1 LKVKADNSIAKSLN
15 LLSCDTIFRL
25 IFSYFIVINSEKVK
39 GNLYGICIWMLT
51 IGGMLFTACNTRKN
65 TATMRNYHAFTAR
78 YNTYFNGKTSFD
90 ESMDA
95 QTKGYSENYTE
106 RIHMYPVSA
115 QPKDKKESGGA
126 FDRAVLKGN
135 KAVKQHSIK
144 QKPLRKS
151 GWQSDKKQAALQSK
165 EEYNPFLKHCWLL
178 IGKGQFYNA
187 DFLQASATFSYIA
200 RHYATDMEMVAEARI
215 WQARCYAEMNWL
227 HEAGSALERLSE
239 NGIPSA
245 NQKQHDRFY
254 ADYLIKSGQL
264 EKSIPYL
271 QKAIR
276 TEKNKRQRT
285 RMTYLLGQLYTE
297 LGQNQAAYQAFRKV
311 ASANP
316 PYELEFAARIRQTE
330 VFPGGSDQSVLK
342 MLNRM
347 AKSEKNKEF
356 LDQVYYAIGN
366 IHLSR
371 QDTAKA
377 IENYALGI
385 EKSTRNGLDKAIC
398 QVRLG
403 DIYFTQKDYVNA
415 QPCFSGALAGMQK
428 ENRNYERVSRLSA
441 VLDELVVHV
450 EAVHLQD
457 SLQALAKMPESERLA
472 LIDKMID
479 DIKKKEEEEAKNAER
494 EKYLTDQAAIGSNMP
509 QQRATAQPGMSIP
522 VATPGA
528 EAFYFYNPQLVAQGK
543 TQFQSKWGKRP
554 LEDNWRRRNKQ
565 MPTVGGATEGDTE
578 GGATAEG
585 VEGSTSASDSLQTAL
600 DSLAS
605 DPKSREYYLQQIP
618 FSEEDVEASNLII
631 ADGLFNMGMIYKDK
645 LEDKNLSL
653 EVFEELE
660 SRFPENKYRM
670 DYYYQIYLMALRYED
685 AALGERYK
693 AKMLASFPESDYA
706 VAISD
711 PNYEYNIRMMDRVQD
726 SLYAETYRLY
736 LDGDT
741 AAVRRN
747 YAEFGAAYPLSTL
760 IPKYMFLYALSY
772 VQAGDAEGFKAA
784 LTELVN
790 KYPQAD
796 VTELAGE
803 MLKGV
808 LRGRALVQGNF
819 AGMTWN
825 LRFGLAE
832 DGTLSAADSARQFR
846 EDPNE
851 PHTLLLVYKTGS
863 VDANQ
868 LLYAVAAF
876 NFANFTVNAF
886 DLAQSEVGGL
896 SFLTVSGFRNLDAVL
911 EYGRMIYG
919 ANGYAVELGS
929 AVSFFP
935 FSEKNYETL
944 MHGKTLEEYMAFFTA
959 RYGAKAAE
967 FVARWR
973 ILLESN
979 VKMNEAEDR
988 AVEKA
993 AGLHT
998 ETDETLPETEKSD
1011 APQESPAETDGHN
1024 EPSAREEVA
1033 QPENDLHVPEG
1044 EQAPEEMLVKEDTV
1058 MPSKPAEIT
1067 LEQLQERRRQIELDE
1082 LARKEEAAKAQELR
1096 KKEAE
1101 AAKKQK
1107 AKNLKLAQKQKE
1119 KERKERLR
1127 QKEKERKEK
1136 ERASKQRQKE
1146 KAAQRKKK

>member
-1 LKVKADNSIAKSLN
+1 
-15 LLSCDTIFRL
+15 
-25 IFSYFIVINSEKVK
+25 
-39 GNLYGICIWMLT
+39 
-51 IGGMLFTACNTRKN
+51 
-65 TATMRNYHAFTAR
+65 MRNYHAFTAR
-78 YNTYFNGKTSFD
+78 YNTYFNGKESFN

-95 QTKGYSENYTE
+95 QTKGYSETYTE

-115 QPKDKKESGGA
+115 QPKDKKETGGA
-126 FDRAVLKGN
+126 FDRAVQKGY

-151 GWQSDKKQAALQSK
+151 GWQADKKQVALQSK

-227 HEAGSALERLSE
+227 HEAGTALERLNE

-245 NQKQHDRFY
+245 NRKQHDRFY

-271 QKAIR
+271 QKAIH
-276 TEKNKRQRT
+276 TEKNRRQRT
-285 RMTYLLGQLYTE
+285 RMTYLLGQLHAE
-297 LGQNQAAYQAFRKV
+297 LGENQAAYKAFGKV

-330 VFPGGSDQSVLK
+330 VFPGGSYQSVLK

-347 AKSEKNKEF
+347 AKSEKNKDF
-356 LDQVYYAIGN
+356 LDQVYYAVGN

-371 QDTAKA
+371 QDTVKA
-377 IENYALGI
+377 IENYVQGI

-403 DIYFTQKDYVNA
+403 DIYFTQKDYINA
-415 QPCFSGALAGMQK
+415 QPCFSGALAGMKK
-428 ENRNYERVSRLSA
+428 ENKDYDRISRLSA
-441 VLDELVVHV
+441 VLDELVVHA

-457 SLQALAKMPESERLA
+457 SLQTLAKLPESERLA
-472 LIDKMID
+472 LIDKIID
-479 DIKKKEEEEAKNAER
+479 DIKKKEEEEAKSAER
-494 EKYLTDQAAIGSNMP
+494 EKYLADQAAMGSNMP
-509 QQRATAQPGMSIP
+509 QQRSATQPGMSMPI
-522 VATPGA
+522 ATPGA
-528 EAFYFYNPQLVAQGK
+528 EAFYFYNPQLTAQGK

-565 MPTVGGATEGDTE
+565 MPTIGTAEGETE
-578 GGATAEG
+578 GGTPTS
-585 VEGSTSASDSLQTAL
+585 GSETNPSASDSLQTAL

-618 FSEEDVEASNLII
+618 FSEEDVESSNLII

-660 SRFPENKYRM
+660 RRFPDNKYRM

-685 AALGERYK
+685 ATLGEHYK

-711 PNYEYNIRMMDRVQD
+711 PNYAYNIRMMDRVQD
-726 SLYAETYRLY
+726 SLYEATYRLY

-747 YAEFGAAYPLSTL
+747 YAEFGVTYPLSTL
-760 IPKYMFLYALSY
+760 IPKYMFLYALTY
-772 VQAGDAEGFKAA
+772 VQAGDAENFKIA
-784 LTELVN
+784 LTELVK

-808 LRGRALVQGNF
+808 LRGRTLVQGNF

-825 LRFGLAE
+825 LRFGLAA

-846 EDPNE
+846 DAPNE
-851 PHTLLLVYKTGS
+851 PHTLLLVCKTGS

-868 LLYAVAAF
+868 LLYVVAAF

-886 DLAQSEVGGL
+886 DLTQSEVGGL
-896 SFLTVSGFRNLDAVL
+896 SFLTISGFRNLDAVL
-911 EYGRMIYG
+911 KYGRMIYEP
-919 ANGYAVELGS
+919 NGYAAGLGN

-935 FSEKNYETL
+935 FSEKNYDTL
-944 MHGKTLEEYMAFFTA
+944 MHGKTLEEYMAFFAA
-959 RYGAKAAE
+959 RYGEKAPE

-973 ILLESN
+973 VLMEDN
-979 VKMNEAEDR
+979 VKMNEAEDK

-993 AGLHT
+993 AGLETETGEHIPKTEENDALPEAPTET
-998 ETDETLPETEKSD
+998 ETD
-1011 APQESPAETDGHN
+1011 N
-1024 EPSAREEVA
+1024 EQPAREEVA
-1033 QPENDLHVPEG
+1033 PPESDVAVPEG
-1044 EQAPEEMLVKEDTV
+1044 ESVSEDAPAEESVT
-1058 MPSKPAEIT
+1058 PSKPAEIT
-1067 LEQLQERRRQIELDE
+1067 LEQLQERRRQAELDE
-1082 LARKEEAAKAQELR
+1082 QTRKEEAAKAEELR

-1107 AKNLKLAQKQKE
+1107 AKNLKLAQKQKK
-1119 KERKERLR
+1119 KEMKERLR
-1127 QKEKERKEK
+1127 QKEKDRKEK
-1136 ERASKQRQKE
+1136 ERANRQRQKE